1 MANYIDGF
9 ILPVPRKHLDEYK
22 AVAVQVA
29 EVWKEHGAMEYHE
42 YVLDDIQMEGTRSFT
57 EISDAKG
64 DEAVIFGWVVFDS
77 RETRDR
83 ANELVISDPRM
94 SDLVDPLMDPDRL
107 IFNASRMVYGGFKA
121 LVNA

>member
-9 ILPVPRKHLDEYK
+9 ILPIPKKHLDEYK
-22 AVAVQVA
+22 SVAVQVA
-29 EVWKEHGAMEYHE
+29 EVWKEHGAMQYHE

>member
-9 ILPVPRKHLDEYK
+9 ILPIPKKHLDEYK
-22 AVAVQVA
+22 SVAVQVA

>member
-9 ILPVPRKHLDEYK
+9 ILPIPKKHLDEYK
-22 AVAVQVA
+22 SVAVQVA

-57 EISDAKG
+57 EICDANA